1 MLYLE
6 KWPIQKIENTD
17 EKFPALLKQIPD
29 SPKALYFRGNFL
41 SENEKCFAIVG
52 TRLTSDYGKEIA
64 FSLANNLNQA
74 GLVIVSG
81 LAKGIDS
88 WAAKGALESN
98 GRTIA
103 ILGTGLDEPSFYP
116 QENLTLA
123 KKILEN
129 NGALISEYPAGTRGA
144 KFTFPQRN
152 RIIAGVSLG
161 VLVVEAKIKSGALI
175 TTAFARQQK
184 KKIFAVPGNI
194 HSSNSKGC
202 HLLIKQGAK
211 LVESAND
218 ILKDLGLSPLASQQ
232 HPAAN
237 PEEKLILNALRQNA
251 LPIDKIIEITKLPA
265 QAVSINLS
273 IMEIENKVKNLG
285 GNVYALLG

>member
-6 KWPIQKIENTD
+6 KWPIQKIKNTD

-29 SPKALYFRGNFL
+29 SPEALYFRGNFL
-41 SENEKCFAIVG
+41 SKNEKCFAIVG
-52 TRLTSDYGKEIA
+52 TRLASDYGKEIA

-81 LAKGIDS
+81 IAKGVDS

-103 ILGTGLDEPSFYP
+103 VLGTGLDEPSFYP
-116 QENLTLA
+116 QENLLLA

-129 NGALISEYPAGTRGA
+129 NGTLISEYPAGTRGA

-161 VLVVEAKIKSGALI
+161 VVVVEAKIKSGALI
-175 TTAFARQQK
+175 TAAFGRQQK

-202 HLLIKQGAK
+202 HLLIKQGAR
-211 LVESAND
+211 LAESAND
-218 ILKDLGLSPLASQQ
+218 ILKNLGLSPLVSQQ

-237 PEEKLILNALRQNA
+237 PEEQLILNALQQNA

-265 QAVSINLS
+265 QVVSINLS
-273 IMEIENKVKNLG
+273 IMEVENKVKNLG
-285 GNVYALLG
+285 GNTYALN

>member
-6 KWPIQKIENTD
+6 KWPIQKIKNTD

-29 SPKALYFRGNFL
+29 SPEALYFRGNFL
-41 SENEKCFAIVG
+41 SKNEKCFAIVG
-52 TRLTSDYGKEIA
+52 TRLASDYGKEIA

-81 LAKGIDS
+81 IAKGVDS

-103 ILGTGLDEPSFYP
+103 VLGTGLDEPSFYP
-116 QENLTLA
+116 QENLLLA

-129 NGALISEYPAGTRGA
+129 NGTLISEYPAGTRGA

-161 VLVVEAKIKSGALI
+161 VVVVEAKIKSGALI
-175 TTAFARQQK
+175 TAAFGRQQK

-202 HLLIKQGAK
+202 HLLIKQGAR
-211 LVESAND
+211 LAESAND
-218 ILKDLGLSPLASQQ
+218 ILKNLGLSPLVSQQ

-237 PEEKLILNALRQNA
+237 PEEQLILNALRQNA

-265 QAVSINLS
+265 QVVSINLS
-273 IMEIENKVKNLG
+273 IMEVENKVKNLG
-285 GNVYALLG
+285 GNTYALN

>member
-6 KWPIQKIENTD
+6 KWPIQKIENTN
-17 EKFPALLKQIPD
+17 EKFPASLKQISD

-41 SENEKCFAIVG
+41 SKNEKYFAIVG
-52 TRLTSDYGKEIA
+52 TRLASDYGKEIA

-74 GLVIVSG
+74 GLVVVSG
-81 LAKGIDS
+81 LAKGVDS
-88 WAAKGALESN
+88 WAAKGALENN

-103 ILGTGLDEPSFYP
+103 VLGTGLDEPSFYP
-116 QENLTLA
+116 QENLSLA
-123 KKILEN
+123 GKVLEN
-129 NGALISEYPAGTRGA
+129 NGALISEYPAGARGA

-152 RIIAGVSLG
+152 RIIAGISLG
-161 VLVVEAKIKSGALI
+161 VVVIEAKVKSGALI
-175 TTAFARQQK
+175 TAAFARQQK

-211 LVESAND
+211 LAESAND
-218 ILKDLGLSPLASQQ
+218 ILKNLGISPLVSQQ

-237 PEEKLILNALRQNA
+237 PEEQLILNALRQNA

-265 QAVSINLS
+265 QVVSINLS
-273 IMEIENKVKNLG
+273 IMEVENKVKNLG
-285 GNVYALLG
+285 GNTYALN